1 MKNITII
8 TSTRAE
14 YGLLRPVI
22 QKVAAAQD
30 LQLQLVVTGA
40 HLCARFGNTVQEIEA
55 DGLPIAARLPIF
67 EEENPNEPVA
77 LTIARTIT
85 TALKFLRWLQRL
97 RHGISPLRIF
107 PAGM

>member
-40 HLCARFGNTVQEIEA
+40 HLCARFGNTVQEI
-55 DGLPIAARLPIF
+55 
-67 EEENPNEPVA
+67 
-77 LTIARTIT
+77 
-85 TALKFLRWLQRL
+85 
-97 RHGISPLRIF
+97 
-107 PAGM
+107 